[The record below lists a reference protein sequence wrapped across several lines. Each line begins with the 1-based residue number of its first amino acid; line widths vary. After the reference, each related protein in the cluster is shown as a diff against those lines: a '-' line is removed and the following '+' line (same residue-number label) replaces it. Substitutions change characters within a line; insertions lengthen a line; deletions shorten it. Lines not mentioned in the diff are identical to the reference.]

1 MAGGAY
7 AALSGLRSR
16 MEQLDRL
23 AGDIANAKTAGYKS
37 ERVTTQAAERPD
49 FDRVLQAAVDVTPAT
64 GYLDFRPGSMERTGR
79 DLDFAIEGR
88 GFFVVDTPNGPRY
101 TRNGHLSIATDGTLI
116 TADGHPLQAVVPQG
130 TTERTLKIDDT
141 SGPITVAGDGTVSA
155 GSQTMGRLRVV
166 DFDDYSTLERE
177 ELGRFRAPA
186 TLTPG
191 EPANA
196 DVRSGL
202 LEASNVSVV
211 DRMVALTE
219 VARGFEAL
227 QRGLN
232 ILHTELDG
240 RAISELG
247 RR

>member
-1 MAGGAY
+1 MAGGTY

-16 MEQLDRL
+16 LEQLDRL
-23 AGDIANAKTAGYKS
+23 ASDIANAKTAGYKA
-37 ERVTTQAAERPD
+37 ERVTTSAAERPD
-49 FDRVLQAAVDVTPAT
+49 FGRALQAAVDVTHSP
-64 GYLDFRPGSMERTGR
+64 GHLDFRPGSMEKTGR

-101 TRNGHLSIATDGTLI
+101 TRNGNFSLTADGTVT
-116 TADGHPLQAVVPQG
+116 TADGHAVQ
-130 TTERTLKIDDT
+130 TE
-141 SGPITVAGDGTVSA
+141 SGPLKLGRSSGPLSVADDGTVSVGALTA
-155 GSQTMGRLRVV
+155 GRVRVV
-166 DFDDYSTLERE
+166 DFGDYTGLQRE
-177 ELGRFRAPA
+177 DLGRFRAPSDV
-186 TLTPG
+186 TPG
-191 EPANA
+191 PAGESH
-196 DVRSGL
+196 VRSGM

-232 ILHTELDG
+232 ILSTELDG
-240 RAISELG
+240 RAITELG

>member
-1 MAGGAY
+1 
-7 AALSGLRSR
+7 

-23 AGDIANAKTAGYKS
+23 ASDIANAKTAGYKA
-37 ERVTTQAAERPD
+37 ERVTTNAAERPD
-49 FDRVLQAAVDVTPAT
+49 FGKALQAAVDVTP
-64 GYLDFRPGSMERTGR
+64 GPGHLDFRAGSLEKTGR

-88 GFFVVDTPNGPRY
+88 GFFVVDTPQGPRY
-101 TRNGHLSIATDGTLI
+101 TRNGNFSLAADGTVT
-116 TADGHPLQAVVPQG
+116 TADGFAVQTTDGPLKVGKGGGAISVS
-130 TTERTLKIDDT
+130 D
-141 SGPITVAGDGTVSA
+141 DGTVSVGA
-155 GSQTMGRLRVV
+155 QSAGRLRVV
-166 DFDDYSTLERE
+166 DFDDYSQLQRE
-177 ELGRFRAPA
+177 DLGRFRAPGA
-186 TLTPG
+186 VTP
-191 EPANA
+191 A
-196 DVRSGL
+196 DAQGVSVRTGL

-232 ILHTELDG
+232 ILSTELDG

>member
-1 MAGGAY
+1 MAGGTY

-16 MEQLDRL
+16 LEQLDRL
-23 AGDIANAKTAGYKS
+23 AGDIANAKTAGYKA
-37 ERVTTQAAERPD
+37 ERVTTQAAERPN
-49 FDRVLQAAVDVTPAT
+49 FGRALQAAIDVTPGA
-64 GYLDFRPGSMERTGR
+64 GHLDFRPGSMEKTGR

-88 GFFVVDTPNGPRY
+88 GFFVIDTPQGPRF
-101 TRNGHLSIATDGTLI
+101 TRNGNFSLSADGTVT
-116 TADGHPLQAVVPQG
+116 TADGLAVQ
-130 TTERTLKIDDT
+130 TA
-141 SGPITVAGDGTVSA
+141 SGPLKVGTATGPLSVSDDGTVSV
-155 GSQTMGRLRVV
+155 GSQTAGKLRVV
-166 DFDDYSTLERE
+166 DFEDYSDLQRE
-177 ELGRFRAPA
+177 ELGRFRAP
-186 TLTPG
+186 TSSTPRD
-191 EPANA
+191 AA
-196 DVRSGL
+196 DVTVRSGM

-240 RAISELG
+240 RAITELG